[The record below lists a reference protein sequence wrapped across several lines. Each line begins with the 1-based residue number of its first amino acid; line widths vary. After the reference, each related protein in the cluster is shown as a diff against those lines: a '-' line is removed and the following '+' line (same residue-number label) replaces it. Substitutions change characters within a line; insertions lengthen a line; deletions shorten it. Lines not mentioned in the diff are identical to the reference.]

1 MYQGAMW
8 LQVNHTNALIR
19 LKADYIPEEGEKIY
33 VDWLE
38 LEIKDVAVNEETK
51 QMHIILK
58 DIDTDEQ
65 RKVLDLLEEKGWK
78 ILYSSSGVQPT
89 CC

>member
-1 MYQGAMW
+1 MW